1 MIYNSSIEYPHISPL
16 RWVEPLSDARYLRKM
31 ASSDTWRVQLLSD
44 NDIAETF
51 YLKVYSSF
59 GFYLTSF
66 TFTKSTLSTGK
77 YYWDAYP
84 DATTIIA
91 AITALN
97 IHYIGGCVVFKVYN
111 GSELW
116 ADSGMVEIGSF
127 SDTMQVSVWNSSND
141 LGTVFGDFSWYTLF
155 SFRVE
160 ATWERG
166 YLKPAGEYE
175 TFLNQMNEPTVVN
188 SNPYSKLI
196 LTIGDKMGLSD
207 DMIEQI
213 MWFFSC
219 DAILVDYTQYVRG
232 ELTEV
237 INESRGTRQMT
248 VEMIPATRRQTQN
261 ILGEDIFI
269 TDENANIIEA
279 VFPSPE
285 TDKLLVL

>member
-16 RWVEPLSDARYLRKM
+16 RWVEPLSDVRYLRKM
-31 ASSDTWRVQLLSD
+31 GSSDTWRVQLLSD

-84 DATTIIA
+84 DATTIRA

-97 IHYIGGCVVFKVYN
+97 IHYIGGCVVFKIYN
-111 GSELW
+111 GTDLW
-116 ADSGMVEIGSF
+116 ADSQMVEIGSF
-127 SDTMQVSVWNSSND
+127 SDTMQISVWNSTNNF
-141 LGTVFGDFSWYTLF
+141 GVVFGDFSWSTLF

-160 ATWERG
+160 AKWERG
-166 YLKPAGEYE
+166 YLDVKGNYE
-175 TFLNQMNEPTVVN
+175 TFENQLGELTVIDASYTIV
-188 SNPYSKLI
+188 YKL
-196 LTIGDKMGLSD
+196 TVGDFMGMSD
-207 DMIEQI
+207 DMIEQVKAA
-213 MWFFSC
+213 MFC
-219 DAILVDYTQYVRG
+219 DCILIDYTQYVR
-232 ELTEV
+232 ESMEDV
-237 INESRGTRQMT
+237 KNEIRGTRRLEVIFKQ
-248 VEMIPATRRQTQN
+248 ASRRYTQN
-261 ILGEDIFI
+261 ILGDDIFI

>member
-16 RWVEPLSDARYLRKM
+16 RWVEPLSDVRYLRKM
-31 ASSDTWRVQLLSD
+31 GSSDTWRVQLLSD

-84 DATTIIA
+84 DATTIRA

-97 IHYIGGCVVFKVYN
+97 IHYIGGCVVFKIYN
-111 GSELW
+111 GTELW
-116 ADSGMVEIGSF
+116 ADSQMVEIGTF
-127 SDTMQVSVWNSSND
+127 SDTMQISVWNSTNNF
-141 LGTVFGDFSWYTLF
+141 GVVFGDFSWSTLF

-160 ATWERG
+160 AKWERG
-166 YLKPAGEYE
+166 YLDVKGNYE
-175 TFLNQMNEPTVVN
+175 TFENQLGELTVIDASYTIV
-188 SNPYSKLI
+188 YKL
-196 LTIGDKMGLSD
+196 TVGDFMGMSD
-207 DMIEQI
+207 DMIEQVKAA
-213 MWFFSC
+213 MFC
-219 DAILVDYTQYVRG
+219 DCILIDYTQYVR
-232 ELTEV
+232 ESMEDV
-237 INESRGTRQMT
+237 KNEIRGTRRLEVIFKQ
-248 VEMIPATRRQTQN
+248 ASRRYTQN
-261 ILGEDIFI
+261 ILGDDIFI

>member
-16 RWVEPLSDARYLRKM
+16 RWVEPLSDVRYLRKM

-66 TFTKSTLSTGK
+66 TFTKATLSTGK

-84 DATTIIA
+84 DAYTIRTA
-91 AITALN
+91 MDALN
-97 IHYIGGCVVFKVYN
+97 IHYIGGCVVFKIYN
-111 GSELW
+111 GTELW
-116 ADSGMVEIGSF
+116 ADSQMVEIGTF
-127 SDTMQVSVWNSSND
+127 SDTMQISVWNSTNNF
-141 LGTVFGDFSWYTLF
+141 GVVFGDFSWSTLF

-160 ATWERG
+160 AKWERG
-166 YLKPAGEYE
+166 YLDVKGNYE
-175 TFLNQMNEPTVVN
+175 TFENQLGELTVIDASYTIV
-188 SNPYSKLI
+188 YKL
-196 LTIGDKMGLSD
+196 TVGDFMGMSD
-207 DMIEQI
+207 DMIEQVKAA
-213 MWFFSC
+213 MFC
-219 DAILVDYTQYVRG
+219 DCILIDYTQYVR
-232 ELTEV
+232 ESMEDV
-237 INESRGTRQMT
+237 KNEIRGTRRLEVIFKQ
-248 VEMIPATRRQTQN
+248 ASRRYTQN
-261 ILGEDIFI
+261 ILGDDIFI